1 MEKKIYEIN
10 HYVIS
15 FGPLGGKVDFVTGCL
30 VTAMFLCY
38 VVSLK
43 RYLFTGRKKY
53 LSIWGQKTPGRF
65 DCQSRYRFKAYVLSI
80 KRWSI
85 AQEKGINTC
94 YHRCFT

>member
-10 HYVIS
+10 HDVIS

-43 RYLFTGRKKY
+43 RYSLEEKNTLAFGAKKPQADLIVKVDIDSRLMCCPSRGGPLLRRK
-53 LSIWGQKTPGRF
+53 G
-65 DCQSRYRFKAYVLSI
+65 
-80 KRWSI
+80 
-85 AQEKGINTC
+85 
-94 YHRCFT
+94 